1 MTPKT
6 LLNNS
11 EKSGCKPSNEVDVC
25 RPKSGDVSRPS
36 IKQSGMDHCELAVE
50 RDVISRMYAASIA
63 ANENKAII
71 DALRPEAE
79 KAVQELL
86 KQQGKPASFSGT
98 IEYNGIKIVVRRPT
112 SYTWEKNNSVQDD
125 NLAYYKKLHACY
137 EQLQTDVKELRA
149 DLKRTAEKL
158 AKAHP
163 NSDSIKHGFVI
174 AFGN

>member
-1 MTPKT
+1 MATNN
-6 LLNNS
+6 LNQAQSATNF
-11 EKSGCKPSNEVDVC
+11 EV
-25 RPKSGDVSRPS
+25 
-36 IKQSGMDHCELAVE
+36 INQ
-50 RDVISRMYAASIA
+50 MYAATIA

-79 KAVQELL
+79 KAIQDLL
-86 KQQGKPASFSGT
+86 KQQGKPASFTGT
-98 IEYNGIKIVVRRPT
+98 IEYNGIKIIVRRPT

-125 NLAYYKKLHACY
+125 NIAYYKKLHACY

>member
-1 MTPKT
+1 MADKN
-6 LLNNS
+6 LNQAQGATNF
-11 EKSGCKPSNEVDVC
+11 E
-25 RPKSGDVSRPS
+25 
-36 IKQSGMDHCELAVE
+36 
-50 RDVISRMYAASIA
+50 VISRMYAATIA

-71 DALRPEAE
+71 DALRPEVE
-79 KAVQELL
+79 KAVQDLL
-86 KQQGKPASFSGT
+86 KQQGKPASFTGT

-125 NLAYYKKLHACY
+125 NIAYYKQLHACY

>member
-1 MTPKT
+1 MATNN
-6 LLNNS
+6 LNQAQGATNF
-11 EKSGCKPSNEVDVC
+11 EV
-25 RPKSGDVSRPS
+25 
-36 IKQSGMDHCELAVE
+36 IN
-50 RDVISRMYAASIA
+50 RMYAATIA

-71 DALRPEAE
+71 DALRPEVE
-79 KAVQELL
+79 KAVQDLL
-86 KQQGKPASFSGT
+86 KQQGKPASFTGT

-125 NLAYYKKLHACY
+125 NIAYYKQLHACY

-163 NSDSIKHGFVI
+163 NSDSIKHGFTI

>member
-1 MTPKT
+1 MTT
-6 LLNNS
+6 NF
-11 EKSGCKPSNEVDVC
+11 EVIN
-25 RPKSGDVSRPS
+25 R
-36 IKQSGMDHCELAVE
+36 L
-50 RDVISRMYAASIA
+50 YAATIA

-71 DALRPEAE
+71 DALRPEVE
-79 KAVQELL
+79 KAIQELIAE
-86 KQQGKPASFSGT
+86 QGLPRTFTGT

-125 NLAYYKKLHACY
+125 NIAYYKKLHACY

>member
-1 MTPKT
+1 MATNN
-6 LLNNS
+6 LNQAQGATNF
-11 EKSGCKPSNEVDVC
+11 EV
-25 RPKSGDVSRPS
+25 
-36 IKQSGMDHCELAVE
+36 INQ
-50 RDVISRMYAASIA
+50 MYAATIA

-79 KAVQELL
+79 KAIQELL
-86 KQQGKPASFSGT
+86 KQQGKPASFTGT
-98 IEYNGIKIVVRRPT
+98 IEYNGIKIIVRRPT

-125 NLAYYKKLHACY
+125 NIAYYKQLHACY

>member
-1 MTPKT
+1 MATNN
-6 LLNNS
+6 LNQAQGATNF
-11 EKSGCKPSNEVDVC
+11 EV
-25 RPKSGDVSRPS
+25 
-36 IKQSGMDHCELAVE
+36 INQ
-50 RDVISRMYAASIA
+50 MYAATIA

-125 NLAYYKKLHACY
+125 NIAYYKQLHACY

>member
-1 MTPKT
+1 MATNN
-6 LLNNS
+6 LNQAQSATNF
-11 EKSGCKPSNEVDVC
+11 EV
-25 RPKSGDVSRPS
+25 
-36 IKQSGMDHCELAVE
+36 INQ
-50 RDVISRMYAASIA
+50 MYTATIA

-71 DALRPEAE
+71 DALRPEVE
-79 KAVQELL
+79 KAVQDLL
-86 KQQGKPASFSGT
+86 KQQGKPASFTGT

-125 NLAYYKKLHACY
+125 NIAYYKKLHACY

-163 NSDSIKHGFVI
+163 NSDSIKHGFTI

>member
-1 MTPKT
+1 MAT
-6 LLNNS
+6 NF
-11 EKSGCKPSNEVDVC
+11 EV
-25 RPKSGDVSRPS
+25 
-36 IKQSGMDHCELAVE
+36 IN
-50 RDVISRMYAASIA
+50 RMYAATIA

-71 DALRPEAE
+71 DTLRPEVE
-79 KAVQELL
+79 KAVQDLL

-125 NLAYYKKLHACY
+125 NIAYYKQLHACY

>member
-1 MTPKT
+1 MTT
-6 LLNNS
+6 NNLNQAQGATNF
-11 EKSGCKPSNEVDVC
+11 EV
-25 RPKSGDVSRPS
+25 
-36 IKQSGMDHCELAVE
+36 INQMH
-50 RDVISRMYAASIA
+50 AATIA

-79 KAVQELL
+79 KAIQELL
-86 KQQGKPASFSGT
+86 KQQGKPASFTGT

-125 NLAYYKKLHACY
+125 NIAYYKQLHACY

-163 NSDSIKHGFVI
+163 NSDSIKHGFTI

>member
-1 MTPKT
+1 MATNN
-6 LLNNS
+6 LNQAQ
-11 EKSGCKPSNEVDVC
+11 GASNFEV
-25 RPKSGDVSRPS
+25 
-36 IKQSGMDHCELAVE
+36 INQ
-50 RDVISRMYAASIA
+50 MYAATIA

-79 KAVQELL
+79 KAIQELL
-86 KQQGKPASFSGT
+86 KQEGKPASFTGT
-98 IEYNGIKIVVRRPT
+98 IEYNGIKIIVRRPT

-125 NLAYYKKLHACY
+125 NIAYYKKLHACY

-163 NSDSIKHGFVI
+163 NSDSIKHGFTI

>member
-1 MTPKT
+1 MATNN
-6 LLNNS
+6 LNQAQGATNF
-11 EKSGCKPSNEVDVC
+11 E
-25 RPKSGDVSRPS
+25 
-36 IKQSGMDHCELAVE
+36 
-50 RDVISRMYAASIA
+50 VISRMYAATIA

-71 DALRPEAE
+71 DALRPEVE
-79 KAVQELL
+79 KAVQDLL
-86 KQQGKPASFSGT
+86 KQQGKPASFTGT

-125 NLAYYKKLHACY
+125 NIAYYKKLHACY

>member
-1 MTPKT
+1 MATNN
-6 LLNNS
+6 LNQAQ
-11 EKSGCKPSNEVDVC
+11 GASNFEV
-25 RPKSGDVSRPS
+25 
-36 IKQSGMDHCELAVE
+36 INQ
-50 RDVISRMYAASIA
+50 MYAATIA

-125 NLAYYKKLHACY
+125 NIAYYKKLHACY

-163 NSDSIKHGFVI
+163 NSDSIKHGFTI

>member
-1 MTPKT
+1 MATNN
-6 LLNNS
+6 LNQAQGATNF
-11 EKSGCKPSNEVDVC
+11 EV
-25 RPKSGDVSRPS
+25 
-36 IKQSGMDHCELAVE
+36 INQL
-50 RDVISRMYAASIA
+50 YADTIA

-71 DALRPEAE
+71 DALRPEVE

-125 NLAYYKKLHACY
+125 NIAYYKQLHACY

>member
-1 MTPKT
+1 MATNN
-6 LLNNS
+6 LNQAQSATNF
-11 EKSGCKPSNEVDVC
+11 EV
-25 RPKSGDVSRPS
+25 
-36 IKQSGMDHCELAVE
+36 IN
-50 RDVISRMYAASIA
+50 RMYAATIA

-71 DALRPEAE
+71 DALRPEVE

-86 KQQGKPASFSGT
+86 KQQGKPASFTGT

-125 NLAYYKKLHACY
+125 NIAYYKQLHACY

>member
-1 MTPKT
+1 MATNN
-6 LLNNS
+6 LNQAQGATNF
-11 EKSGCKPSNEVDVC
+11 EV
-25 RPKSGDVSRPS
+25 
-36 IKQSGMDHCELAVE
+36 INQ
-50 RDVISRMYAASIA
+50 MYAATIA

-79 KAVQELL
+79 KAIQELL
-86 KQQGKPASFSGT
+86 KQQGKPASFTGT
-98 IEYNGIKIVVRRPT
+98 IEYNGIKIIVRRPT

-125 NLAYYKKLHACY
+125 NIAYYKKLHACY

>member
-1 MTPKT
+1 MATNN
-6 LLNNS
+6 LNQAQ
-11 EKSGCKPSNEVDVC
+11 GASNFE
-25 RPKSGDVSRPS
+25 
-36 IKQSGMDHCELAVE
+36 
-50 RDVISRMYAASIA
+50 VISRMYAATIA

-125 NLAYYKKLHACY
+125 NIAYYKQLHACY

>member
-1 MTPKT
+1 MATNN
-6 LLNNS
+6 LNQAQSATNF
-11 EKSGCKPSNEVDVC
+11 EV
-25 RPKSGDVSRPS
+25 
-36 IKQSGMDHCELAVE
+36 IN
-50 RDVISRMYAASIA
+50 RMYAATIA

-79 KAVQELL
+79 KAIQELL
-86 KQQGKPASFSGT
+86 KQQGKPASFTGT

-125 NLAYYKKLHACY
+125 NIAYYKQLHACY

-163 NSDSIKHGFVI
+163 NSDSIKHGFTI
-174 AFGN
+174 AFWN

>member
-1 MTPKT
+1 MATNN
-6 LLNNS
+6 LNQAQGATNF
-11 EKSGCKPSNEVDVC
+11 E
-25 RPKSGDVSRPS
+25 
-36 IKQSGMDHCELAVE
+36 
-50 RDVISRMYAASIA
+50 VISRMYAATIA

-71 DALRPEAE
+71 DALRPEVE
-79 KAVQELL
+79 KAVQDLL
-86 KQQGKPASFSGT
+86 KQQGKPASFTGT

-125 NLAYYKKLHACY
+125 NIAYYKKLHACY

-163 NSDSIKHGFVI
+163 NSDSIKHGFTI

>member
-1 MTPKT
+1 MATNN
-6 LLNNS
+6 LNQAQGATNF
-11 EKSGCKPSNEVDVC
+11 E
-25 RPKSGDVSRPS
+25 
-36 IKQSGMDHCELAVE
+36 
-50 RDVISRMYAASIA
+50 VISRMYAATIA

-71 DALRPEAE
+71 DALRPEVE
-79 KAVQELL
+79 KAVQDLL
-86 KQQGKPASFSGT
+86 KQQGKPASFTGT

-125 NLAYYKKLHACY
+125 NIAYYKQLHACY

>member
-1 MTPKT
+1 MATNN
-6 LLNNS
+6 LNQAQGAS
-11 EKSGCKPSNEVDVC
+11 SFEV
-25 RPKSGDVSRPS
+25 
-36 IKQSGMDHCELAVE
+36 INQ
-50 RDVISRMYAASIA
+50 MYAATIA

-71 DALRPEAE
+71 DALRPEVE

-86 KQQGKPASFSGT
+86 KQQGKPSSFTGT
-98 IEYNGIKIVVRRPT
+98 IEYNGIKIIVRRPT
-112 SYTWEKNNSVQDD
+112 SYTWEKNNSVLDD
-125 NLAYYKKLHACY
+125 NIAYYKQLHACY

>member
-1 MTPKT
+1 MATNN
-6 LLNNS
+6 LNQAQ
-11 EKSGCKPSNEVDVC
+11 GASNFEV
-25 RPKSGDVSRPS
+25 
-36 IKQSGMDHCELAVE
+36 INQ
-50 RDVISRMYAASIA
+50 MYAATIA

-79 KAVQELL
+79 KAIQELL
-86 KQQGKPASFSGT
+86 KQQGKPASFTGT
-98 IEYNGIKIVVRRPT
+98 LEYNGIKIVVRRPT

-125 NLAYYKKLHACY
+125 NIAYYKQLHACY

>member
-1 MTPKT
+1 MADKN
-6 LLNNS
+6 LNQAQGATNF
-11 EKSGCKPSNEVDVC
+11 E
-25 RPKSGDVSRPS
+25 
-36 IKQSGMDHCELAVE
+36 
-50 RDVISRMYAASIA
+50 VISRMYAATIA

-71 DALRPEAE
+71 DALRPEVE
-79 KAVQELL
+79 KAVQDLL
-86 KQQGKPASFSGT
+86 KQQGKPASFTGT

-125 NLAYYKKLHACY
+125 NIAYYKQLHACY

-163 NSDSIKHGFVI
+163 NSDSIKHGFTI

>member
-1 MTPKT
+1 MATNN
-6 LLNNS
+6 LNQAQ
-11 EKSGCKPSNEVDVC
+11 GASNFEV
-25 RPKSGDVSRPS
+25 
-36 IKQSGMDHCELAVE
+36 INQ
-50 RDVISRMYAASIA
+50 MYTATIA

-79 KAVQELL
+79 KAIQELL
-86 KQQGKPASFSGT
+86 KQQGKPASFTGT

>member
-1 MTPKT
+1 MTT
-6 LLNNS
+6 NNLNQAQGATNF
-11 EKSGCKPSNEVDVC
+11 E
-25 RPKSGDVSRPS
+25 
-36 IKQSGMDHCELAVE
+36 
-50 RDVISRMYAASIA
+50 VISRMYAATIA

-71 DALRPEAE
+71 DALRPEVE
-79 KAVQELL
+79 KAIQELL
-86 KQQGKPASFSGT
+86 KQQGKPASFTGT

-125 NLAYYKKLHACY
+125 NIAYYKQLHACY

-174 AFGN
+174 AFGGAFGN

>member
-1 MTPKT
+1 MATNN
-6 LLNNS
+6 LNQAQ
-11 EKSGCKPSNEVDVC
+11 GASNFEV
-25 RPKSGDVSRPS
+25 
-36 IKQSGMDHCELAVE
+36 INQ
-50 RDVISRMYAASIA
+50 MYAATIA

-71 DALRPEAE
+71 DALRPEVE
-79 KAVQELL
+79 KAIQDLL
-86 KQQGKPASFSGT
+86 KQQGKPASFTGT

-125 NLAYYKKLHACY
+125 NIAYYKQLHACY